1 MHACLF
7 ACMLDT
13 LNIFSIHPSIYL
25 CHEHSIEIKTGKNP
39 NPTAI
44 ASMYVFANK
53 DEEKIDARLDALFR
67 RAADPL
73 DDDDDETPDGNA
85 VEGAEAL
92 LPVLVFEPDVVATE
106 TVGTLVGFM
115 VVLART
121 RPLGPIVR
129 VLVPIT
135 IVVLC
140 LAFGP
145 MVYVVPLMTASEA
158 SMEKVRP
165 SAVTS
170 LYLFSAI
177 VIAGAKVVE
186 DGKMTPLL
194 PIDIV

>member
-1 MHACLF
+1 
-7 ACMLDT
+7 
-13 LNIFSIHPSIYL
+13 
-25 CHEHSIEIKTGKNP
+25 
-39 NPTAI
+39 
-44 ASMYVFANK
+44 MYIFANK
-53 DEEKIDARLDALFR
+53 DGEKIDVRLDALFR

-73 DDDDDETPDGNA
+73 DDDETPDGNA

-92 LPVLVFEPDVVATE
+92 LPVPVPVLPPVLVFGPDVVATE

-121 RPLGPIVR
+121 RPLGPIAR

-140 LAFGP
+140 LALGP